1 MTKEEQVLEKHFLD
15 LANAVYQ
22 KGFPL
27 YSDFLSLY
35 EQDLFLNMKKKL
47 PPVYTIISGGNSF
60 VERKIIAFFP
70 DEDMPDPL
78 PISVLE
84 VKPVNYYCL
93 KFLGNLQKYPQ
104 LLV

>member
-35 EQDLFLNMKKKL
+35 EQDLFFNMKK
-47 PPVYTIISGGNSF
+47 N
-60 VERKIIAFFP
+60 
-70 DEDMPDPL
+70 
-78 PISVLE
+78 
-84 VKPVNYYCL
+84 
-93 KFLGNLQKYPQ
+93 
-104 LLV
+104 